1 MRSLFKRKPNT
12 SNKLI
17 VLFAAKDPNPK
28 LVEYLAMREDV
39 VMRETFTT
47 RGVIR
52 GLPDADLV
60 VIGDVI
66 SLWDVTEK
74 LMRNTLES
82 AGILF
87 TSPDEMLARP
97 EEWLASA
104 RLASRKKLEYLPS
117 RFVLITGWAGGVG
130 KSTLAIATARR
141 FRERNL
147 PTAFFEAGAGGSFLV
162 AKLGPQLHTLY
173 DVITGEQT
181 PSEWEG
187 VKIYPTDYRSS
198 QVLSEDPRLPT
209 FLGGL
214 KSSYTLV
221 VADASPDHPFW
232 PRLIDLATNILVITA
247 PRDDSLYQAET
258 LIKELQPIRN
268 ARPDLKVDIVMNMM
282 RTFGERIGT
291 AGLVSATLPQNEG
304 MATRLDSR
312 LADPIL
318 DILYPGWMR
327 GVELKALKKDIHV
340 VEAAAASDQQAVPV
354 AGADDLKEG

>member
-1 MRSLFKRKPNT
+1 MRRLFSRKPNAT
-12 SNKLI
+12 NKLI
-17 VLFAAKDPNPK
+17 VLFADKDPNPK
-28 LVEYLAMREDV
+28 LVEYLASREDV

-60 VIGDVI
+60 VMGSVI
-66 SLWDVTEK
+66 SLWDVGET

-82 AGILF
+82 ANILS
-87 TSPDEMLARP
+87 TSPEEMLARP
-97 EEWLASA
+97 EEWIASA

-173 DVITGEQT
+173 DVITGEQP

-187 VKIYPTDYRSS
+187 VKIYPIDYRSS

-209 FLGGL
+209 FLGSL
-214 KSSYTLV
+214 KTSYTLV

-232 PRLIDLATNILVITA
+232 PRLLDLATNIMVITA

-258 LIKELQPIRN
+258 LLKELQPVRT

-304 MATRLDSR
+304 MASRLDSR

-318 DILYPGWMR
+318 DVLYPGWMR
-327 GVELKALKKDIHV
+327 GVELKTLKKDMRPV
-340 VEAAAASDQQAVPV
+340 DANAASATPAPSPA
-354 AGADDLKEG
+354 AGDTKEE

>member
-1 MRSLFKRKPNT
+1 MARFFSRKPNT
-12 SNKLI
+12 TNKLI
-17 VLFAAKDPNPK
+17 ILLASKDPDPK
-28 LVEYLAMREDV
+28 LVEYLASREDV

-60 VIGDVI
+60 VLGPVI
-66 SLWDVTEK
+66 SLWDVSET
-74 LMRNTLES
+74 LMRNTLAS
-82 AGILF
+82 TKILC
-87 TSPDEMLARP
+87 TSQEDMLKSP
-97 EEWLASA
+97 EEYIASA

-117 RFVLITGWAGGVG
+117 RFVLVTGWAGGVG
-130 KSTLAIATARR
+130 KSTLAIAIARR

-173 DVITGEQT
+173 DVITGEQP

-187 VKIYPTDYRSS
+187 VKIYPIDYRSS
-198 QVLSEDPRLPT
+198 QVLSEDPRLPN
-209 FLGGL
+209 FLNNL

-221 VADASPDHPFW
+221 VADASPDHYFW
-232 PRLIDLATNILVITA
+232 PRLLDLATNILVITS

-258 LIKELQPIRN
+258 LLKELQPVRA
-268 ARPDLKVDIVMNMM
+268 ARPELQVHIVMNMV

-291 AGLVSATLPQNEG
+291 TGLVSASLPFSETSAN
-304 MATRLDSR
+304 RLDSR

-318 DILYPGWMR
+318 NILYPGWLR
-327 GVELKALKKDIHV
+327 GVEKTLKKNMRASAPI
-340 VEAAAASDQQAVPV
+340 AASAEPAAV
-354 AGADDLKEG
+354 ADTTKEE